1 MRPSTLDSGESPAR
15 FLRNLRH
22 TSGPATTTRLRR
34 RNRVG
39 KYLAAGIT
47 AATAVLVLTVALSA
61 NVTFSRRAAKARGK
75 VPSSHSVPKE
85 MTDLK
90 SHKFPPAD
98 MGVNGTDGHVCCQK
112 PWTAYTD
119 PMADACN
126 CAPWLIYEPTNF
138 CSQTEGACATCLG
151 AWCVHDALPTATPT
165 SAPTYEPTISS
176 APTASPT
183 AYAPSPGPTAE
194 PIPAPTAS
202 PLPDPTASPIPA
214 PSPSPIAEPTKEPTV
229 DRTVGTL

>member
-1 MRPSTLDSGESPAR
+1 MTP
-15 FLRNLRH
+15 
-22 TSGPATTTRLRR
+22 LRR
-34 RNRVG
+34 RAQVAKSWLRNPPPSLRPSRPP
-39 KYLAAGIT
+39 AA
-47 AATAVLVLTVALSA
+47 S
-61 NVTFSRRAAKARGK
+61 RAA
-75 VPSSHSVPKE
+75 SHSVPKE

-98 MGVNGTDGHVCCQK
+98 MGVNGTDGHVCCKK

-151 AWCVHDALPTATPT
+151 AWCVHDALPTGAPT
-165 SAPTYEPTISS
+165 SAPTYSPTITS
-176 APTASPT
+176 APTASPAT
-183 AYAPSPGPTAE
+183 YAPSPGPSAV

-202 PLPDPTASPIPA
+202 PIPDPTA
-214 PSPSPIAEPTKEPTV
+214 SPIAEPTKEPTI
-229 DRTVGTL
+229 DRPVGTP